1 MIKIFI
7 LTIAISFFYLFIK
20 KPYVLTAILMFM
32 LLYGFNLKLPFLFD
46 LRGLLL
52 IGMIGRLL
60 FEEENQKFIAKFLL
74 TDKYFYLLLCFIFY
88 SLAILLARFY
98 GTDELLLIK
107 NNLILIG
114 SLLLGFLVG
123 INPKGKNVFIIAIIT
138 SGLFAALD
146 LFYTYKVY
154 GDNSPVRVLNV
165 IFYNDTTSINYN
177 YHGMLL
183 GISLVY
189 SLLLFFRK
197 QISKY
202 IFFLLMLVFTLGIVL
217 TTSRGAIFAIIIV
230 FIIMKITQKEIKF
243 GLKKIITGLV
253 ALIFFFFAF
262 YLIYNSILSQVNK
275 SVLIDNIYW
284 RLYQEPLS
292 LFGVDV
298 EGHDY
303 SVNVKYGT
311 MSQRYEKSS
320 GDIEKF
326 FKSSI
331 IDQTFGLGED
341 GYIIEKY
348 SSDKWGNAHNGYVL
362 ILIERGIIGFIL
374 FTGVLLFIILESLK
388 ISRNSSLNTPIVYLL
403 IFLGVYAVSHN
414 AEITSS
420 LSFIIFG
427 GIIGNNKDTVMNRRR
442 LSKFITEKIIE
453 ADNMEKEVPRLA
465 GKHSPESKTVI
476 KV

>member
-1 MIKIFI
+1 M
-7 LTIAISFFYLFIK
+7 
-20 KPYVLTAILMFM
+20 
-32 LLYGFNLKLPFLFD
+32 
-46 LRGLLL
+46 
-52 IGMIGRLL
+52 
-60 FEEENQKFIAKFLL
+60 
-74 TDKYFYLLLCFIFY
+74 
-88 SLAILLARFY
+88 
-98 GTDELLLIK
+98 
-107 NNLILIG
+107 
-114 SLLLGFLVG
+114 
-123 INPKGKNVFIIAIIT
+123 
-138 SGLFAALD
+138 
-146 LFYTYKVY
+146 
-154 GDNSPVRVLNV
+154 
-165 IFYNDTTSINYN
+165 
-177 YHGMLL
+177 
-183 GISLVY
+183 
-189 SLLLFFRK
+189 
-197 QISKY
+197 
-202 IFFLLMLVFTLGIVL
+202 
-217 TTSRGAIFAIIIV
+217 
-230 FIIMKITQKEIKF
+230 
-243 GLKKIITGLV
+243 
-253 ALIFFFFAF
+253 
-262 YLIYNSILSQVNK
+262 SQVNK

-465 GKHSPESKTVI
+465 GNHSPESKTVI